1 MKAFAVVAAL
11 AGLVVVP
18 ACGAAEPSAHH
29 HHGPVG
35 STPSTVSTSP
45 TQAATS
51 PAATPSVAAAFSP
64 TDLAWIGLMIPMDEQ
79 LLRVLSMAEQHASEP
94 ALRTLAT
101 RLAAGHQAELV
112 KLRQLRTR
120 AGAPTANQH
129 EGHDMPGMMTEPEVE
144 AMGKAHGAAFDR
156 LFEKNLREHLQQSVV
171 VAKSV
176 KTAGHDRATRDLAA
190 AVEKSRTT
198 QLQQLGTSAG

>member
-18 ACGAAEPSAHH
+18 ACGPAAPAAHH
-29 HHGPVG
+29 HQPAGA
-35 STPSTVSTSP
+35 TPSALSTSP
-45 TQAATS
+45 TQTATS
-51 PAATPSVAAAFSP
+51 PAATLSVTAAFSP

-79 LLRVLSMAEQHASEP
+79 LLRVLSMAEQQASEP

-101 RLAAGHQAELV
+101 RLTAGHQAELV

-144 AMGKAHGAAFDR
+144 AMGKTRGAAFDR

-190 AVEKSRTT
+190 AVETSRTA
-198 QLQQLGTSAG
+198 QLQQLGSSAN